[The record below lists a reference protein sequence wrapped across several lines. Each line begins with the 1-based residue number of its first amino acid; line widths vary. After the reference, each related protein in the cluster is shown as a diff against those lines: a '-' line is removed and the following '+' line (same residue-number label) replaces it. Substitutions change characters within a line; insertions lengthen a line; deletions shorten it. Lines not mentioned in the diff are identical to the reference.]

1 MFPSSSL
8 QRDPFDP
15 RNNGG
20 GNNGGDAGRDAGH
33 QMGLHQRPGGDH
45 GNMGGGGGGGGGGGY
60 GRLPPGGD
68 RGRNY

>member
-20 GNNGGDAGRDAGH
+20 GNNGG
-33 QMGLHQRPGGDH
+33 GGV
-45 GNMGGGGGGGGGGGY
+45 GGSELSHMTMLY
-60 GRLPPGGD
+60 DLL
-68 RGRNY
+68 